1 MSAQRDTRMLEPYFT
16 DWIDYDSVEVARID
30 HSIATR
36 AYPPRGCVLGASDVS
51 GRILRRLVMRFSRGD
66 AIVSLHDD
74 LNQLLVSRGQLL
86 HQCDQLPLED
96 QNYRAQFEDL
106 REDHYVDHLWWL
118 AIAVSAGMGST
129 YLARALTLIGNA
141 GKDRLF
147 DEIAILLVE
156 DERVLGRQVLYRQ
169 YLPLMEAIASPS
181 DRPGLVKKFLD
192 GWYAGSRNVYWH
204 GNHRDV
210 DSGYMG
216 YWAFEAALVVMLFD
230 IDDAGFRDHEYY
242 PADLV
247 AHYRRRAGDRT

>member
-1 MSAQRDTRMLEPYFT
+1 MLRDTKKSYDYFSEK
-16 DWIDYDSVEVARID
+16 IAFQSR
-30 HSIATR
+30 SILDFVSGIR
-36 AYPPRGCVLGASDVS
+36 AGRYPPEGALKCS
-51 GRILRRLVMRFSRGD
+51 GSIFIKLLQVMVMRYSTGD
-66 AIVSLHDD
+66 DIGGLSAD
-74 LNQLLVSRGQLL
+74 LDEVLAARVRIRRCADG
-86 HQCDQLPLED
+86 LPLEG
-96 QNYRAQFEDL
+96 QATRSLWEDL
-106 REDHYVDHLWWL
+106 RLDRYVQYLWWL
-118 AIAVSAGMGST
+118 AFTVAVGASRD
-129 YLARALTLIGNA
+129 YLHEMWVLIGNT
-141 GKDRLF
+141 GKDK
-147 DEIAILLVE
+147 LLDSVAVASGGAKRSIP
-156 DERVLGRQVLYRQ
+156 DQLLYRH

>member
-1 MSAQRDTRMLEPYFT
+1 M
-16 DWIDYDSVEVARID
+16 WV
-30 HSIATR
+30 
-36 AYPPRGCVLGASDVS
+36 
-51 GRILRRLVMRFSRGD
+51 
-66 AIVSLHDD
+66 
-74 LNQLLVSRGQLL
+74 
-86 HQCDQLPLED
+86 
-96 QNYRAQFEDL
+96 
-106 REDHYVDHLWWL
+106 
-118 AIAVSAGMGST
+118 
-129 YLARALTLIGNA
+129 LIGNT
-141 GKDRLF
+141 GKDK
-147 DEIAILLVE
+147 LLDSVAVASGGAKRSIP
-156 DERVLGRQVLYRQ
+156 DQLLYRH

-192 GWYAGSRNVYWH
+192 GWYAGCRNVYWH